1 MNSTTVSEH
10 TDAARDGAA
19 QYLTFALGKE
29 EYAVEILRVQ
39 EIKGWSAVT
48 PIPNAPA
55 YVKGVMNLRGTVVPI
70 LDLRIKFGLDTPAYD
85 RFTVIVVVTVGTR
98 VVGMVVDAVS
108 DVLDLPE
115 AEIERDVDLGGHVDT
130 RVLSGI
136 ARHENRLISLLDVDT
151 VVGAELVAA

>member
-1 MNSTTVSEH
+1 MNSRSVAESH
-10 TDAARDGAA
+10 DAARSGAA
-19 QYLTFALGKE
+19 QYLTFALGEE

-39 EIKGWSAVT
+39 EIKGWSPVT

-70 LDLRIKFGLDTPAYD
+70 LDLRIQFGLSAPAYD
-85 RFTVIVVVTVGTR
+85 RFTVIVVVTVASR
-98 VVGMVVDAVS
+98 VVGLVVDAVS

-130 RVLSGI
+130 RTLSGI
-136 ARHENRLISLLDVDT
+136 ARHENRLITLLNIDT
-151 VVGAELVAA
+151 VVGTALLAA

>member
-1 MNSTTVSEH
+1 MNGNSVVENH
-10 TDAARDGAA
+10 DAAQSGAA

-48 PIPNAPA
+48 PIPNAPS

-70 LDLRIKFGLDTPAYD
+70 LDLRIKFGLDAPAYD
-85 RFTVIVVVTVGTR
+85 RFTVIVVVTVASR
-98 VVGMVVDAVS
+98 VVGLVVDAVS

-115 AEIERDVDLGGHVDT
+115 GEIERDVDLGGHVDT
-130 RVLSGI
+130 RTLSGI
-136 ARHENRLISLLDVDT
+136 ARHENRLITLLNIDT
-151 VVGAELVAA
+151 VVGAELLAA

>member
-1 MNSTTVSEH
+1 MNPTSVVENH
-10 TDAARDGAA
+10 DAAQSGAA

-48 PIPNAPA
+48 PIPNSPA

-70 LDLRIKFGLDTPAYD
+70 LDLRIKLGLDAPAYD
-85 RFTVIVVVTVGTR
+85 RFTVIVVVTVGSR
-98 VVGMVVDAVS
+98 VVGLVVDAVS

-115 AEIERDVDLGGHVDT
+115 AEIERDMDLGAHVDT
-130 RVLSGI
+130 RTLSGI
-136 ARHENRLISLLDVDT
+136 ARHENRLITLLNIDT
-151 VVGAELVAA
+151 VVGGELLAA

>member
-1 MNSTTVSEH
+1 MNSTSVVESH
-10 TDAARDGAA
+10 DAAQSGAA
-19 QYLTFALGKE
+19 QYLTFALGQE

-48 PIPNAPA
+48 PIPNAPS

-70 LDLRIKFGLDTPAYD
+70 LDLRIKFGLSAPAYD
-85 RFTVIVVVTVGTR
+85 RFTVIVVVTVASR
-98 VVGMVVDAVS
+98 VVGLVVDAVS

-130 RVLSGI
+130 RTLSGI
-136 ARHENRLISLLDVDT
+136 ARHENRLITLLNIDT
-151 VVGAELVAA
+151 VVGAELLAA

>member
-1 MNSTTVSEH
+1 MNPTSVIESTGSGQNGT
-10 TDAARDGAA
+10 A

-48 PIPNAPA
+48 PIPNSPA

-115 AEIERDVDLGGHVDT
+115 AEIEREMELGGYVDT
-130 RVLSGI
+130 RALSGI
-136 ARHENRLISLLDVDT
+136 ARHENRLITLLNIDH
-151 VVGAELVAA
+151 VVGGELLAA